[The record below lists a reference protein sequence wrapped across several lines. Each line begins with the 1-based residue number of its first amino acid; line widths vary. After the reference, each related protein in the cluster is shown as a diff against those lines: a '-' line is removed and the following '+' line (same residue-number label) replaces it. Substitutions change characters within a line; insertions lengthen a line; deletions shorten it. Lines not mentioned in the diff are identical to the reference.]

1 MQQLYYKIRSYYKM
15 RRFYYKMRRLLQIAT
30 VQYFKPTL
38 WQRTS
43 PKFRSSYNNC
53 WQGASIFS
61 KNSEETRNISGN
73 MTHQGFFCYLSLAIT
88 KTSSFVVGSV
98 FSSVNSCESYCLQS
112 ETCWDTFHPGKSSDT
127 AIEQFHDLLQAGVR
141 YFTHLYFAKLP
152 SYIHD

>member
-15 RRFYYKMRRLLQIAT
+15 RRFYYKIRRLLEIAT

-53 WQGASIFS
+53 WQGATIFS
-61 KNSEETRNISGN
+61 KNSEKARNISGN
-73 MTHQGFFCYLSLAIT
+73 MTRQGFFCYLSLANT

-98 FSSVNSCESYCLQS
+98 FSSVNSCESLFS
-112 ETCWDTFHPGKSSDT
+112 EWN
-127 AIEQFHDLLQAGVR
+127 LLR
-141 YFTHLYFAKLP
+141 HFP
-152 SYIHD
+152 SWKIFRHCDWAVSWFVTGRC